1 MRFDLYMNTDP
12 VIRFFVVFEPS
23 YSLGCLSLLS
33 SLARHASR
41 QIVVDLLMR
50 PEYRRAA
57 DKIIDR
63 LQREYRDKLLLRP
76 VVVTRA
82 ILEQCGAHRF
92 RAHFIPEILFRLYY
106 FELVDDQSD
115 FVIYLDLDMILLG
128 DIFTIVQSL
137 ATPALLHA
145 VEAQLTASSR
155 NVSPAHVTRYL
166 NSGLLVF
173 DSSAREVIASTLGQ
187 AREVVA
193 QIAANALFLDQDAI
207 NIAFYGK
214 IDYLPSR
221 WNFILEYFKGYPIPA
236 DTMVLHATGSRKPWF
251 FRGGHPYSPWYE
263 KEADLLQLSSA
274 ERHDFWWA
282 PRRFLKKAKA
292 IFA

>member
-1 MRFDLYMNTDP
+1 MSANP
-12 VIRFFVVFEPS
+12 AIRFFVVFEPS
-23 YSLGCLSLLS
+23 YSFGCLSLLS

-41 QIVVDLLMR
+41 QVSVDLLMR

-57 DKIIDR
+57 DKVIDR
-63 LQREYRDKLLLRP
+63 LREEYRDKLVLRSVMITP
-76 VVVTRA
+76 A
-82 ILEQCGAHRF
+82 ILAQCDAHRLK
-92 RAHFIPEILFRLYY
+92 AHFIPEILFRLYY
-106 FELVDDQSD
+106 FELVGDPSD
-115 FVIYLDLDMILLG
+115 FVIYLDLDMIVLG
-128 DIFTIVQSL
+128 DIFTVVKSL

-145 VEAQLTASSR
+145 VEADLTPISR
-155 NVSPAHVTRYL
+155 NVSPPHVTRYL

-173 DSSAREVIASTLGQ
+173 DSGARDLLVSTLHR
-187 AREVVA
+187 AREVVE

-263 KEADLLQLSSA
+263 KEADLLRLSFA
-274 ERHDFWWA
+274 ERTDFWWA
-282 PRRFLKKAKA
+282 PRRFVKKAKA

>member
-1 MRFDLYMNTDP
+1 MNP
-12 VIRFFVVFEPS
+12 NPAIRFFVVFEPS
-23 YSLGCLSLLS
+23 YSFGCLSLLS

-57 DKIIDR
+57 DKVIER
-63 LQREYRDKLLLRP
+63 LLEQNRGKILIRP
-76 VVVTRA
+76 VMITTA
-82 ILEQCGAHRF
+82 ILEQCRAHRF
-92 RAHFIPEILFRLYY
+92 KAHFIPEILFRLYY
-106 FELVDDQSD
+106 FELVDDPSD
-115 FVIYLDLDMILLG
+115 FVIYLDLDMIVLG

-137 ATPALLHA
+137 AKPALLHA
-145 VEAQLTASSR
+145 VEAELTPISR
-155 NVSPAHVTRYL
+155 DVSPPCVTRYL

-173 DSSAREVIASTLGQ
+173 DSSDRQVLAATLRR

-193 QIAANALFLDQDAI
+193 QIAVHALFLDQDAI
-207 NIAFYGK
+207 NVAFYGN

-263 KEADLLQLSSA
+263 KEADILRLSFTG
-274 ERHDFWWA
+274 RHDYWWA
-282 PRRFLKKAKA
+282 PRRLLKKAMA

>member
-1 MRFDLYMNTDP
+1 MNP
-12 VIRFFVVFEPS
+12 NPAIRFFVVFEPS
-23 YSLGCLSLLS
+23 YAFGCLSLLS

-41 QIVVDLLMR
+41 PIVVDLLMR

-57 DKIIDR
+57 DKVMHR
-63 LQREYRDKLLLRP
+63 LRQEYGEKILLRQ
-76 VVVTRA
+76 VLVTAA

-92 RAHFIPEILFRLYY
+92 KAHFIPEILFRLYY
-106 FELVDDQSD
+106 FDLVDEPGDL
-115 FVIYLDLDMILLG
+115 VIYLDLDMIVLG
-128 DIFTIVQSL
+128 DIFTVVQSF
-137 ATPALLHA
+137 ARPALLHA
-145 VEAQLTASSR
+145 VEADLTPISR
-155 NVSPAHVTRYL
+155 EVSPPHVTRYL
-166 NSGLLVF
+166 NSGFLVF
-173 DSSAREVIASTLGQ
+173 DCSDRETLSAALVR

-207 NIAFYGK
+207 NIAFYGN

-263 KEADLLQLSSA
+263 KEADILRLTFTG
-274 ERHDFWWA
+274 RHDYWWA
-282 PRRFLKKAKA
+282 PRRLLKKTRAL
-292 IFA
+292 FA

>member
-1 MRFDLYMNTDP
+1 MSPNP
-12 VIRFFVVFEPS
+12 AIRFFVVFEPS
-23 YSLGCLSLLS
+23 YSLGCLILLS

-41 QIVVDLLMR
+41 QIVVDMLMR
-50 PEYRRAA
+50 REYLRAA
-57 DKIIDR
+57 EKVIDR
-63 LQREYRDKLLLRP
+63 LRRQYGDKLLLQP
-76 VVVTRA
+76 VMITPAVLA
-82 ILEQCGAHRF
+82 LCDAHRF
-92 RAHFIPEILFRLYY
+92 KAHFIPEILFRLHY
-106 FELVDDQSD
+106 FELVEDPSD
-115 FVIYLDLDMILLG
+115 FVIYLDLDLIVLG

-145 VEAQLTASSR
+145 VEAELTPISR
-155 NVSPAHVTRYL
+155 NVSPPHVTRYL

-173 DSSAREVIASTLGQ
+173 DSTAREALAATLRR
-187 AREVVA
+187 AREVVE

-207 NIAFYGK
+207 NIAFYGN
-214 IDYLPSR
+214 IDYLPNR

-263 KEADLLQLSSA
+263 KEADLLRLSFA
-274 ERHDFWWA
+274 KRRDFWWA
-282 PRRFLKKAKA
+282 PRRLVKKAKA

>member
-1 MRFDLYMNTDP
+1 MPSNP
-12 VIRFFVVFEPS
+12 AIRFFVVFEPS

-41 QIVVDLLMR
+41 QIAVDMLMR
-50 PEYRRAA
+50 PQYRRAA
-57 DKIIDR
+57 DKLIDR
-63 LQREYRDKLLLRP
+63 LRREYPDKLVLRP
-76 VVVTRA
+76 VIITPA
-82 ILEQCGAHRF
+82 ILAQCDAHRLK
-92 RAHFIPEILFRLYY
+92 AHFIPEILFRLYY
-106 FELVDDQSD
+106 FELVDDPSD
-115 FVIYLDLDMILLG
+115 FVIYLDLDMIVLG
-128 DIFTIVQSL
+128 DIFTVVQSL

-145 VEAQLTASSR
+145 VEADLTPVSR
-155 NVSPAHVTRYL
+155 DVSPPHVTRYL

-173 DSSAREVIASTLGQ
+173 DSSARDVLASTLRR
-187 AREVVA
+187 ATAIVE

-207 NIAFYGK
+207 NIAFYDK

-263 KEADLLQLSSA
+263 KEADVLRLSFA
-274 ERHDFWWA
+274 ARYDFWWA
-282 PRRFLKKAKA
+282 PRRFVKKAKA